1 MKLKEMLTNFNFPF
15 NNWYNSKEW
24 YLLIR
29 ADLPR
34 MLRTWYGN
42 REIFDMFLDKHGDLT
57 PAGVIEIKDAIDI
70 TLMANTWKY
79 DHLYGIYAAEYNPI
93 WNYDGT
99 DVEERE
105 RKNTGTQ
112 GSTRSGDDTLEML
125 GSEKNE
131 KSGNDYTM
139 KTGSESNTRT
149 GNETVEPTGSEKL
162 TRDGSVVE
170 SRSGGPTNSRTTF
183 DSAAF
188 LDTDKTVD
196 NGKTATTYGKDGS
209 GATDPYTETTSFTL
223 RKDTKTYNQV
233 KDETS
238 FTNRK
243 DDTTYNSSNTRS
255 FTGRKDKT
263 TYNSATTRTDDLTEH
278 ETITRT
284 RGGNQGTT
292 TTQSMMVE
300 ELEIATRLKLLNTIT
315 LDIVN
320 AICYS

>member
-42 REIFDMFLDKHGDLT
+42 RELFDMYLDRHGDLT
-57 PAGVIEIKDAIDI
+57 PAGVLEIKDAIDL

-79 DHLYGIYAAEYNPI
+79 DHLYEIYTAEYNPI

-99 DVEERE
+99 DREERE
-105 RKNTGTQ
+105 RTNTGTQ
-112 GSTRSGDDTLEML
+112 GNARTGDDTLELL

-131 KSGNDYTM
+131 HKGHDYLEKSGTEYT
-139 KTGSESNTRT
+139 ERT
-149 GNETVEPTGSEKL
+149 GNETLEPSGTEKV
-162 TRDGSVVE
+162 TRDGSMVE
-170 SRSGGPTNSRTTF
+170 SHSGGPTNSRTTF
-183 DSAAF
+183 DSTTF
-188 LDTDKTVD
+188 YDTDKTVD
-196 NGKTATTYGKDGS
+196 TGKTATTYGKDSS
-209 GATDPYTETTSFTL
+209 GTTDPFTETTSFQT
-223 RKDTKTYNQV
+223 RKDTRTYNQV
-233 KDETS
+233 KDTTG
-238 FTNRK
+238 FTLRK
-243 DDTTYNSSNTRS
+243 DDTQFDSYNERS

-263 TYNSATTRTDDLTEH
+263 TYNSTTTRTDDLTER

-292 TTQSMMVE
+292 TTQSMMAE
-300 ELEIATRLKLLNTIT
+300 EMEIATRFKLLNTIT

>member
-42 REIFDMFLDKHGDLT
+42 RELFDMFLDKHGDLT
-57 PAGVIEIKDAIDI
+57 PAGEIEIKDTIDI

-79 DHLYGIYAAEYNPI
+79 DHLYNIYTAEYNPI

-99 DVEERE
+99 DKEERE
-105 RKNTGTQ
+105 RTNTGTQ
-112 GSTRSGDDTLEML
+112 ANARSGYDTLEKL

-131 KSGNDYTM
+131 HGGNDYLE
-139 KTGSESNTRT
+139 KTGKEASERS

-170 SRSGGPTNSRTTF
+170 SHSGGPTNSRTTF

-209 GATDPYTETTSFTL
+209 GNTDPYTETTSFTQ

-243 DDTTYNSSNTRS
+243 DDTHYNSHNTLS
-255 FTGRKDKT
+255 FTNRKDKT
-263 TYNSATTRTDDLTEH
+263 SYDSTTTRTDDLTEH
-278 ETITRT
+278 ETVTRT

-292 TTQSMMVE
+292 TTQSMMAE
-300 ELEIATRLKLLNTIT
+300 EIEIATRLKLLNTIT

>member
-42 REIFDMFLDKHGDLT
+42 RELFDMYLDKHGDLT
-57 PAGVIEIKDAIDI
+57 PAGVIEIKDAIDL

-79 DHLYGIYAAEYNPI
+79 DHLYEIYTAEYNPI

-99 DVEERE
+99 DREERE
-105 RKNTGTQ
+105 RTNTGQLTNAR
-112 GSTRSGDDTLEML
+112 TGDDTLELL
-125 GSEKNE
+125 GTEKNE
-131 KSGNDYTM
+131 HKGHDYLEKSGTEYT
-139 KTGSESNTRT
+139 ERT
-149 GNETVEPTGSEKL
+149 GNETLEPSGTEKV
-162 TRDGSVVE
+162 TRDGSMVE

-183 DSAAF
+183 DSSTF
-188 LDTDKTVD
+188 YDTDKTVD
-196 NGKTATTYGKDGS
+196 TGKTATTYGKDGS
-209 GATDPYTETTSFTL
+209 GTTDPFTETTSFQT
-223 RKDTKTYNQV
+223 RKDTRTYNQV
-233 KDETS
+233 KDTTG
-238 FTNRK
+238 FTLRK
-243 DDTTYNSSNTRS
+243 DDTQFDSYNERS

-263 TYNSATTRTDDLTEH
+263 TYNSTTTRTDDLTEH

-292 TTQSMMVE
+292 TTQSMMAE